1 MPKNSDSDIWYGI
14 LAAMCMLAPLV
25 VAFVQG
31 CNHQTTQAQI
41 LREQAPTITMPPPV
55 SDRTD
60 LLRRG
65 MGWPEPISFTNHGQT
80 VFEGNKPM
88 ILISLA
94 YLDVMYERQEEI
106 LRNQKKILDQQ
117 QQILEM
123 RTMKNDR

>member
-1 MPKNSDSDIWYGI
+1 VSQKSENLWIGI
-14 LAAMCMLAPLV
+14 LAAMTMLAPLV

-31 CNHQTTQAQI
+31 CHYHTAQARV

-65 MGWPEPISFTNHGQT
+65 MGWPDPISFTNHGQT

-88 ILISLA
+88 VLISLA

-117 QQILEM
+117 RQILEM
-123 RTMKNDR
+123 RTMQNDR